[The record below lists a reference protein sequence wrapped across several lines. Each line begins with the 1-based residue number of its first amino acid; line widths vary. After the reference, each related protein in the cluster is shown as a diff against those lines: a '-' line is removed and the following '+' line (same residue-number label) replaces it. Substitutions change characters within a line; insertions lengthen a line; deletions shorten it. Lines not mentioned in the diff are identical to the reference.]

1 MLAVPGPTGGACDT
15 RADGGLPRPP
25 GESSSEW
32 PGGGSSG
39 SDGEVLLSADVAR
52 LSRYNDEVAT

>member
-1 MLAVPGPTGGACDT
+1 MTHELMVASLALPVKALVNGP
-15 RADGGLPRPP
+15 
-25 GESSSEW
+25 